1 MPWYF
6 SAVTLCINTFWLIG
20 PTDSSLD
27 LVAHSAFDMVQRYN
41 FYFAKFFFFPAK
53 PVLQLWK
60 YEDTSNV
67 ADKSIISKWNFS
79 WVPLGGMWKETWR
92 CGLYHETSGFCPR
105 KILWLGWWVVLK
117 DIRFVLLPSL
127 ISHGT
132 RREVSWEGM
141 YHLTKLSFRFWL
153 LGSCCGDL
161 VRLLMSLTPFSLSP
175 SHLFLLC

>member
-1 MPWYF
+1 MHKYILAYWSDWFKFRFGCPFCFWYGSKIQLLF
-6 SAVTLCINTFWLIG
+6 CQV
-20 PTDSSLD
+20 
-27 LVAHSAFDMVQRYN
+27 
-41 FYFAKFFFFPAK
+41 FFFPAK

-79 WVPLGGMWKETWR
+79 WVPLGGMWKETWH

-117 DIRFVLLPSL
+117 TSGLFSCPLSSL
-127 ISHGT
+127 MAQEERSSG
-132 RREVSWEGM
+132 RECITS
-141 YHLTKLSFRFWL
+141 LSFHLGFDFWV
-153 LGSCCGDL
+153 STCGDL